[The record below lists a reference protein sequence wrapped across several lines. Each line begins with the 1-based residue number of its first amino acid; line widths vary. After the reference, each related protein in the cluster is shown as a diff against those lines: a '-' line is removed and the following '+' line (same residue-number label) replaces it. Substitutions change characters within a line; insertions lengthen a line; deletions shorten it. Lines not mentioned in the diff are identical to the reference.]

1 MTDSTTVSE
10 RPEPPAVADPAGGA
24 PIATP
29 AAIPAAVP
37 DGAPAEARCP
47 FHAGAMAGAPG
58 PGVLAGA
65 GLAPAA
71 AAGPKTMVLTG
82 ASRGIGHAT
91 VRLFAEAGWR
101 IITCSRQ
108 PFDRARCPWEEG
120 PDDHVQVDLNDL
132 RALNLAIVDI
142 KARLGGGP
150 LHALINNAGISPKS
164 PEGGRLSSL
173 TTPVATWMEVLHVNF
188 LAPVL
193 LARGLF
199 DELKAG
205 QGTVVNVT
213 SIVGSRVHPFAGTA
227 YATSK
232 AALACLT
239 REMAHDFAPHG
250 IRVNAIAPGEIKT
263 DILSPDTEARLAPLI
278 PMRRVGSPM
287 EVAKVLHFLCSDAAS
302 YVTGEEIHINGGQA
316 L

>member
-1 MTDSTTVSE
+1 MDETTENPAIGAAPTLITPSAADAPASAEAAE
-10 RPEPPAVADPAGGA
+10 RPADA
-24 PIATP
+24 
-29 AAIPAAVP
+29 
-37 DGAPAEARCP
+37 ARCP
-47 FHAGAMAGAPG
+47 FHHADAAALPG
-58 PGVLAGA
+58 
-65 GLAPAA
+65 PAA
-71 AAGPKTMVLTG
+71 AIPTAIGSPVATAAAEARKTMVLTG

-108 PFDRARCPWEEG
+108 PFNRDRCPWEAG
-120 PDDHVQVDLNDL
+120 PDDHVQVDLNDH
-132 RALNLAIVDI
+132 RALAFAIHDI
-142 KARLGGGP
+142 KSRLGGRP

-164 PEGGRLSSL
+164 PDGSRLSSL
-173 TTPVATWMEVLHVNF
+173 TTPVTTWMEVFHVNF

-199 DELKAG
+199 EELKAG

-213 SIVGSRVHPFAGTA
+213 SIVGMRVHPFAGTA

-263 DILSPDTEARLAPLI
+263 DILSPETEQRLAPLI

-287 EVAKVLHFLCSDAAS
+287 EVAKVLYFLCSDAAS
-302 YVTGEEIHINGGQA
+302 YVTGEEIHINGGQT